1 MDTERLRADTG
12 FSPTFDTRSAIRHY
26 VEWLGAGNTR

>member
-12 FSPTFDTRSAIRHY
+12 FSPAFDTRSAIRHY
-26 VEWLGAGNTR
+26 AEWLRAGNAR